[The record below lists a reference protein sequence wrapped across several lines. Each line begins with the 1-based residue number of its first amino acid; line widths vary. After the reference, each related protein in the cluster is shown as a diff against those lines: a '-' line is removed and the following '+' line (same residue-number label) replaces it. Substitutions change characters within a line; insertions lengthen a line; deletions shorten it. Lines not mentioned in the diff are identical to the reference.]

1 MDIAEIDK
9 LPCAQRFSKRVIL
22 KVAEIVDVSVH
33 PGGSFLY
40 VLTLN
45 TNEEEKRQIV
55 SSIVPF
61 SRERFS
67 SAVTDFKFNRSVL

>member
-40 VLTLN
+40 VLTLD
-45 TNEEEKRQIV
+45 TNEETIQ
-55 SSIVPF
+55 
-61 SRERFS
+61 
-67 SAVTDFKFNRSVL
+67 FNVEGYYKITFISFRRPP

>member
-45 TNEEEKRQIV
+45 TNEEEKGIN
-55 SSIVPF
+55 
-61 SRERFS
+61 
-67 SAVTDFKFNRSVL
+67 K

>member
-40 VLTLN
+40 VLIIHLCLSYLSL
-45 TNEEEKRQIV
+45 I
-55 SSIVPF
+55 
-61 SRERFS
+61 
-67 SAVTDFKFNRSVL
+67 DFI